1 MLDSSDCRF
10 IFNILSRYTSWASS
24 GMAGPLRLA
33 GQRVEGSYFNLL
45 STTSQLMISHTAEMW
60 SARRFW

>member
-33 GQRVEGSYFNLL
+33 GQTAKGLYFSLP